1 MAVLTVMDRTS
12 KARQT
17 GVLVVR
23 VEQILPGSAGNRAIF
38 RDICNLKA
46 GYHEWRKVT
55 DNAR

>member
-1 MAVLTVMDRTS
+1 MDRTS